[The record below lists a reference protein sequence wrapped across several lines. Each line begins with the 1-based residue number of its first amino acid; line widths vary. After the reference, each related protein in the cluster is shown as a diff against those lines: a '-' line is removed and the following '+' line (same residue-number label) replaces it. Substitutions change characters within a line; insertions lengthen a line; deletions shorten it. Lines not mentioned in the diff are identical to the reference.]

1 MIQKLKSW
9 LWNNISGG
17 LSADSDLEMFRKMLL
32 LNLIFILGS
41 IFLAILCIVAFIQKD
56 FILCTADFTILLFL
70 VSLFFYL
77 RKSKRL
83 TPISIIGTVATGIFY
98 FFLIAYG
105 GINKTAFVW
114 SFTYPLISLFLL
126 GIRLGTLTSFSL
138 LGMACIVFALA
149 PMVSFFTSYDTNL
162 IVRFIPAYITVHLFA
177 LAMEKIRE
185 IAQSKLNTSNIEL
198 EAINKKLAQEIEDHL
213 RSEKDLRE
221 SEIKFHSLFD
231 FSPQAIAVSDVE
243 TGRLVD
249 VNSKFCELTKYTKEE
264 ILGQTTTAL
273 DFFTEEWRAKF
284 LDELMATGEIQG
296 MEVDVKDKVGSIM
309 TAIAFSK
316 FIKLAGKDFIITICL
331 DITERKILENQLQQ
345 VQKMEAI
352 GTLAGGIAH
361 DFNNLLMS
369 IQGKASVILYDLD
382 KDHVLYD
389 QLKSIEQLIQS
400 GSKVTNQILG
410 FAREGKI
417 EVKPADLNKL
427 INNSFKMFGTARKEL
442 KIHTKFQENI
452 WTVEIDQNQIDQVLL
467 NLFVNA
473 SQAMPKGG
481 DLYIH
486 TENTALD
493 KAYVKP
499 HLVQPGKFVKISI
512 TDTGCGMDETVL
524 QKVFDPFFTTR
535 EVGQGTGLGL
545 ASSYGIIKNHNGFIN
560 VYSEKGIGSTFS
572 IYLPTTKKHVVDAI
586 KPQAKIIKG
595 TGTILFIDD
604 EERILKT
611 SKEMLEALGYT
622 VLFATEGKGGIETY
636 QDNNKDID
644 LVILDM
650 ILPGMD
656 GNEIYDQL
664 KGISPDV
671 KVLLSSG
678 YSQNGQAAEI
688 LDKGCNGF
696 IQKPFT
702 LEQISQKIY
711 DILNT

>member
-1 MIQKLKSW
+1 MIKKLKSW
-9 LWNNISGG
+9 LWDNISGG
-17 LSADSDLEMFRKMLL
+17 LPADYDREVFRKVIL
-32 LNLIFILGS
+32 LNFMFILGS
-41 IFLAILCIVAFIQKD
+41 ISLILLGIIAFIQND
-56 FILCTADFTILLFL
+56 IPLCIADFAIFSFL
-70 VSLFFYL
+70 ASLFIYL
-77 RKSKRL
+77 RKTKKVIA
-83 TPISIIGTVATGIFY
+83 ISRIGTVATGIFY
-98 FFLIAYG
+98 FFLVAHG

-114 SFTYPLISLFLL
+114 SFSYPLISLFLL
-126 GIRLGTLTSFSL
+126 GSRLGTLMSMSL
-138 LGMACIVFALA
+138 LSAACIVFVFGSK
-149 PMVSFFTSYDTNL
+149 VSFFTSYSLDL
-162 IVRFIPAYITVHLFA
+162 IIRFIPAYITIHLFA
-177 LAMEKIRE
+177 LIMEKVRE
-185 IAQSKLNTSNIEL
+185 MVQDRLNDSNIEL
-198 EAINKKLAQEIEDHL
+198 ESVNKKLAQEIEDHL

-221 SEIKFHSLFD
+221 SENKFHSLFN

-249 VNSKFCELTKYTKEE
+249 INSKFCELIKYTKEE
-264 ILGQTTTAL
+264 ILGRTTTAL

-284 LDELMATGEIQG
+284 LNELMTKGEIQG
-296 MEVDVKDKVGSIM
+296 MELDIKDKDGSIL
-309 TAIAFSK
+309 TALVFSK
-316 FIKLAGKDFIITICL
+316 FIQLAGKDFILTICL
-331 DITERKILENQLQQ
+331 DMTERKILENQLQQ

-369 IQGKASVILYDLD
+369 IQGKTSVILYDLD

-389 QLKSIEQLIQS
+389 QLRSIEQLIQS

-410 FAREGKI
+410 FAREGKF

-427 INNSFKMFGTARKEL
+427 INNSFKMFGTARKEI

-499 HLVQPGKFVKISI
+499 HLVQPGKFIKISI
-512 TDTGCGMDETVL
+512 TDTGVGMDKTVL
-524 QKVFDPFFTTR
+524 PKVFDPFFTTR

-560 VYSEKGIGSTFS
+560 VYSEKGTGSTFS
-572 IYLPTTKKHVVDAI
+572 IYLPATEKRVVDAI
-586 KPQAKIIKG
+586 KPQTKIIKG

-611 SKEMLEALGYT
+611 NKEMLEALGYT
-622 VLFATEGKGGIETY
+622 VLLATDGKEGIETY
-636 QDNNKDID
+636 QDNNKNID

-664 KGISPDV
+664 KGINPDV

-702 LEQISQKIY
+702 LEQISQIIY